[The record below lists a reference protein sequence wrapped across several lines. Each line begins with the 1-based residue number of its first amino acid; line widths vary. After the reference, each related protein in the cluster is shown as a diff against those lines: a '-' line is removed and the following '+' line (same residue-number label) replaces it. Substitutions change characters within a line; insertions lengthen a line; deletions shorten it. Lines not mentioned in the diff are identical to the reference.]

1 MAKKKFVLRIEEDIY
16 EAIEKWAQD
25 EFRSANGQIE
35 WILQSAL
42 KKEKRLKDS
51 AKGMQSIKKNQ

>member
-1 MAKKKFVLRIEEDIY
+1 MEEDIY

-35 WILQSAL
+35 WIIQSAL
-42 KKEKRLKDS
+42 KKENRYKEIKDQKTINES
-51 AKGMQSIKKNQ
+51 

>member
-1 MAKKKFVLRIEEDIY
+1 MAKKKFVLRMEEDIY

-35 WILQSAL
+35 WIIQTAL
-42 KKEKRLKDS
+42 KKENRYKEI
-51 AKGMQSIKKNQ
+51 KGQKTINES

>member
-1 MAKKKFVLRIEEDIY
+1 MAKKKFVLRMEEDIY

-35 WILQSAL
+35 WIIQSAL
-42 KKEKRLKDS
+42 KKENRYKEIKDQKTINES
-51 AKGMQSIKKNQ
+51 

>member
-1 MAKKKFVLRIEEDIY
+1 MAKKKFVLRMEEDIY

-35 WILQSAL
+35 WIIQSAL
-42 KKEKRLKDS
+42 KKEGRYKENKSHQPDIS
-51 AKGMQSIKKNQ
+51 G